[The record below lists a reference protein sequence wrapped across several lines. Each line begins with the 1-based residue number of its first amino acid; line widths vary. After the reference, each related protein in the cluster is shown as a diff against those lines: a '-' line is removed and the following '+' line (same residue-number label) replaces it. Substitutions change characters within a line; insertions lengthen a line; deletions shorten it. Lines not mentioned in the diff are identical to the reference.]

1 MADRRNKQRTKIGVY
16 GEKTRQFQK
25 NLSYQLFQL
34 TFKTANVY
42 RYLGSRASDVPN
54 IDDIQNKVFY
64 EVPDRAYST
73 DTVSIHIGMEP
84 LSESAMDFSRFG
96 MINPMSGEQ
105 TFRVHQNDFAC
116 LGRNLIVG
124 DVLEVPFLERDC
136 NKAFFEITDV
146 DDKPSYEK
154 FYYTIQATPLG
165 DSRTTREI
173 PVERS
178 NDDLMSGFM
187 DEATAEAEEQVPHE
201 GLDPTQT
208 DDWDGTL
215 PEHDVDY
222 RRKKQASFL
231 DDPNIDFTNED

>member
-1 MADRRNKQRTKIGVY
+1 MTDRRNKQRTKIGVY
-16 GEKTRQFQK
+16 GDKTRRFQR
-25 NLSYQLFQL
+25 NLTYQLFQL

-42 RYLGSRASDVPN
+42 KYLGSRTNSTPSIN
-54 IDDIQNKVFY
+54 DIQNKVFY

-73 DTVSIHIGMEP
+73 DTVEINIGMEP

-96 MINPMSGEQ
+96 MLNPMAGEQ

-124 DVLEVPFLERDC
+124 DVLEIPFLERDC
-136 NKAFFEITDV
+136 KKAFFEITDV

-154 FYYTIQATPLG
+154 FYFTIQAVPLG

-178 NDDLMSGFM
+178 NDDLMSGIM
-187 DEATAEAEEQVPHE
+187 DDTDAEVAEQVPYE

-208 DDWDGTL
+208 EDWDGTV
-215 PEHDVDY
+215 PYEEVDY
-222 RRKKQASFL
+222 RDEKQSSFL
-231 DDPNIDFTNED
+231 DDSNIDFTNED